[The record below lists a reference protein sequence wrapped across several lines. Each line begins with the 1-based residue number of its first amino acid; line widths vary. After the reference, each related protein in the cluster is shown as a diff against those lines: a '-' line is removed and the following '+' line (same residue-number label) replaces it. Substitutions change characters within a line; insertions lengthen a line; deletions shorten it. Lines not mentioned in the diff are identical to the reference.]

1 MKLTLKEIEKATGG
15 KLYGESITVDR
26 LATDSREVDSG
37 CIFAAI
43 KGERVDGFDYIKGL
57 DEKENIAYLCDRLP
71 QNIKNPAV
79 VVPDVLVAVGK
90 IAKAHLDS
98 LDVTKIAVTG
108 SVGKTTTK
116 ECIRA
121 ALLACINVH
130 AASGNRNNELGLPLT
145 ALDVND
151 SHDAVILEMGMR
163 GLSQIDYLCSIA
175 KPDIAVITNIGISH
189 IELLGSRE
197 NILKAKLEAV
207 DNLSENGVAILNGDD
222 GMLSK
227 VNPNKKTLFFGIDN
241 EKCDLRAI
249 NVVDNSY
256 VLLYNNKQYPVKLSV
271 LGRHN
276 IYNSLAGIA
285 VGIAMGLD
293 IECLIRGAEGFT
305 GDGSRQNIYMHGDI
319 RIFDDTYNA
328 SPDSM
333 RASMSVLSSFSG
345 RHLLVLADMLE
356 LGHMTEAAHA
366 GLADAVYG
374 CRADAVIC
382 IGKHMR
388 SLYNALEGVEKY
400 SCADNESALLILR
413 DIVRA
418 GDTVL
423 FKGSN
428 SMGLAGLVK
437 KFKGE

>member
-1 MKLTLKEIEKATGG
+1 
-15 KLYGESITVDR
+15 
-26 LATDSREVDSG
+26 
-37 CIFAAI
+37 
-43 KGERVDGFDYIKGL
+43 
-57 DEKENIAYLCDRLP
+57 
-71 QNIKNPAV
+71 
-79 VVPDVLVAVGK
+79 
-90 IAKAHLDS
+90 
-98 LDVTKIAVTG
+98 
-108 SVGKTTTK
+108 
-116 ECIRA
+116 
-121 ALLACINVH
+121 
-130 AASGNRNNELGLPLT
+130 
-145 ALDVND
+145 
-151 SHDAVILEMGMR
+151 MGMR
-163 GLSQIDYLCSIA
+163 GLSQINYLCSIA

-222 GMLSK
+222 DMLSSVK
-227 VNPNKKTLFFGIDN
+227 TDKKTLFFGIDN

-293 IECLIRGAEGFT
+293 IEELIRGVEGFT

-333 RASMSVLSSFSG
+333 RASMSVLSSFAG

-356 LGHMTEAAHA
+356 LGNMTEDAHT

-382 IGKHMR
+382 IGKYMK
-388 SLYNALEGVEKY
+388 SLYNTLEGVEKY
-400 SCADNESALLILR
+400 ACDDNDRALEILR
-413 DIVRA
+413 DIVKA